1 MNNHSATNDLLD
13 FYIALE
19 YLSPQKIERK
29 KDLERNGSAGFVE
42 FNKRYLPWQSP
53 PKNYNNKL
61 TYYKILFGIFKHQ
74 DVLEN
79 LTDALKKSA
88 DIDDEERIKTNDIG
102 AIFSVILDE
111 NGVLMSDSLSLSAFP
126 WAYSIVISNPDKFKI
141 GTFNDTEN
149 FILSD
154 FKEYQ
159 ETNFQDK
166 PLKYNDFIEILS
178 YIADKIN
185 LVQNFPLSTE
195 NMLYWE
201 IFYASREFDA
211 SNDRTSEFLN
221 SFIAKE
227 ITRVSQ
233 AVSSRDIGTGLKQ
246 YLNIINPKEKSDI
259 LKDLDKAKSILSPEN
274 YPQAIWP
281 DADKHTLVHSQQL
294 AINAI
299 YDKLLNSSGIFSVNG
314 PPGTGKTTLLRDII
328 AMIIVERAKAM
339 ITFKHPELSFHDKS
353 EDIKGSYFYK
363 QSTKSVNGYALDLKL
378 KNFGIVVASSN
389 NGAVENIT
397 EEIPVKKTVAQD
409 WFDEYGGYFTS
420 LAEKVHG
427 KLEKPAWGMIAAKL
441 GNTQNRREFLN
452 SFWKEKGD
460 ENSEIKN
467 LDEILSKTPFEIE
480 TWDKA
485 IEKFK
490 ESLEKENFEREW
502 RTIAYKALNSLAG
515 YRGKLKSLL
524 SDLEKYKDR
533 LNNIC
538 IELSTLIENKS
549 NIQSQKQG
557 IEKILDFQKT
567 AKPFC
572 FSEFFKTKRWKEW
585 NSKYSGMVKQ
595 HDDIVKSIKEF
606 ESEISGLES
615 DKKAVSSSIAKLNK
629 EIPALKAEIFGME
642 RDIKSAAANLKDL
655 FPDENYWNLDESKR
669 ELLSPW
675 HSAKWQSIKSEV
687 FARALKIH
695 ELFLIGGGYKLKSNL
710 KIMMDW
716 LDNKIDADS
725 SLWKRISSDIWD
737 TFFMAV
743 PVISTTF
750 SSLGRL
756 FNGIDKESIGWLLID
771 EAGQA
776 TPQNALGAIYRS
788 KRSIV
793 VGDPLQL
800 EPVAPLPTAAI
811 KTLSGYYNIDYT
823 EWAPPG
829 VSAQIISDR
838 ANNIGTYISS
848 SDKKNSGFWIG
859 SPLRVHRR
867 CKNPM
872 FNISNK
878 IAYDGLMVHSGP
890 KNNFRD
896 ETINTSTWWDIDEE
910 PLGKHYINGEGIIF
924 LNLIREANMEDES
937 WYAITPFKEIAYELQ
952 ELLYKNGI
960 KNKGKSIGTVH
971 TFQGKEADIV
981 FIILGTGKKRAEA
994 RSWATSTP
1002 NLFNVAV
1009 TRAKLAVH
1017 VIGSKKLW
1025 GKMPYTSTILKELT
1039 VKNYIYKQ

>member
-1 MNNHSATNDLLD
+1 MDNHASTSDLLD
-13 FYIALE
+13 FYLALE
-19 YLSPQKIERK
+19 YLSPQKLEIK
-29 KDLERNGSAGFVE
+29 KGSKENNSSGFIK
-42 FNKRYLPWQSP
+42 FNKPYFPWQSP
-53 PKNYNNKL
+53 PKSYNNKL

-74 DVLEN
+74 DALEN
-79 LTDALKKSA
+79 LTDALKKSV

-111 NGVLMSDSLSLSAFP
+111 NGILMSDSLSLSAFP

-154 FKEYQ
+154 FREYQ

-166 PLKYNDFIEILS
+166 SFEYNDFTEILS
-178 YIADKIN
+178 YIAYKID
-185 LVQNFPLSTE
+185 LIQSFPLSTE

-201 IFYASREFDA
+201 AFHASKEFDA

-221 SFIAKE
+221 SFIAKD
-227 ITRVSQ
+227 ITRVSR

-246 YLNIINPKEKSDI
+246 YLNIINPEEKSDV
-259 LKDLDKAKSILSPEN
+259 LKDLDKTKSILSPEN
-274 YPQAIWP
+274 YPRAIWP
-281 DADKHTLVHSQQL
+281 DAGKHTLVHSQQL

-299 YDKLLNSSGIFSVNG
+299 YDKLMDSSGIFSVNG

-328 AMIIVERAKAM
+328 AMVVVERAKKM
-339 ITFKHPELSFHDKS
+339 ISFKHPEDAFHDKT
-353 EDIKGSYFYK
+353 EDIKSSYFYE
-363 QSTKSVNGYALDLKL
+363 QSAKSAHGYVLDPAL

-397 EEIPVKKTVAQD
+397 EEIPGKKTVAQD
-409 WFDEYGGYFTS
+409 WFDEYGGYFAS

-427 KLEKPAWGMIAAKL
+427 KPEKPAWGMIAAKL
-441 GNTQNRREFLN
+441 GNSQNRRDFLN
-452 SFWKEKGD
+452 SFWKEKDD
-460 ENSEIKN
+460 EDPEIKN

-480 TWDKA
+480 KWNKA
-485 IEKFK
+485 VEKFK
-490 ESLEKENFEREW
+490 ESLKKESVERDW
-502 RTIAYKALNSLAG
+502 RIKAYKALNNLAEC
-515 YRGKLKSLL
+515 RNKLKCLL
-524 SDLEKYKDR
+524 SDLEEHKNR
-533 LNNIC
+533 LDKVSECLNALNGDKFD
-538 IELSTLIENKS
+538 LQAN
-549 NIQSQKQG
+549 KQG
-557 IEKILDFQKT
+557 VEKTIDIQKT

-572 FSEFFKTKRWKEW
+572 FSEFFKTKRWKDW
-585 NSKYSGMVKQ
+585 NKKYSDLVNQYNEITKN
-595 HDDIVKSIKEF
+595 INEIESKINIF
-606 ESEISGLES
+606 ETDRRAISSEITG
-615 DKKAVSSSIAKLNK
+615 LNK
-629 EIPALKAEIFGME
+629 EIPALETEISGME
-642 RDIKSAAANLKDL
+642 KDIKNAAANLKDL

-675 HSAKWQSIKSEV
+675 HSTEWQSIKSEV

-695 ELFLIGGGYKLKSNL
+695 ELFLIGGMYKLRSNL

-716 LDNKIDADS
+716 LDNRIDADS
-725 SLWKRISSDIWD
+725 PLWSRISSDIWD

-750 SSLGRL
+750 ASFGRL
-756 FNGIDKESIGWLLID
+756 FNGMKKESIGWLLID
-771 EAGQA
+771 EAGQS

-800 EPVAPLPTAAI
+800 EPVTSLPAAAI
-811 KTLSGYYNIDYT
+811 RTLSKYYDIDYA

-829 VSAQIISDR
+829 VSTQIISDR
-838 ANNIGTYISS
+838 ANNIGAYISS
-848 SDKKNSGFWIG
+848 PDKKDRNIWIG
-859 SPLRVHRR
+859 APLRVHRR

-890 KNNFRD
+890 KANFSND
-896 ETINTSTWWDIDEE
+896 MINKSTWWDIKEE
-910 PLGKHYINGEGIIF
+910 PSGQHYVKGEGIIF
-924 LNLIREANMEDES
+924 LNLIREANMENES
-937 WYAITPFKEIAYELQ
+937 WYAITPFRDIAYELQ

-981 FIILGTGKKRAEA
+981 FIVLGTGENGHGA
-994 RSWATSTP
+994 RSWATNKP
-1002 NLFNVAV
+1002 NLFNVAI
-1009 TRAKLAVH
+1009 TRAKLAIH
-1017 VIGSKKLW
+1017 VIGSKSLW
-1025 GKMPYTSTILKELT
+1025 EKSPYTSSIAKELP
-1039 VKNYIYKQ
+1039 VRNYNL